1 MSAFAPPGDLPA
13 RHGFR
18 AMGTSV
24 ELLGPAGHLSFTT
37 AADAVTERFRREEMR
52 FSRFR
57 DDSELHRVNTSAGA
71 WTPASTTFLEV
82 VALALDAARRTEGR
96 VDPTVLAAV
105 VAAGYDRDFDDL
117 VAGARSVL
125 RPAPRCGR
133 WRAVERRPGE
143 IRLPR
148 GVGLDLGGIAKG
160 WTVDRAA
167 GDAVAA
173 GLPWALV
180 NAGGDLRLL
189 NPVGA
194 GAALEISIE
203 DPDASDRELLRLR
216 LSSGALA
223 TSSTSRRSWG
233 PGLHH
238 LIDPGTGRPAATG
251 IVQATAWAPTCVDAE
266 VLAKDIVLRGER
278 VPATPAVVVDDGDE
292 VSVTFPEGA
301 AA

>member
-1 MSAFAPPGDLPA
+1 MSVSTAPDRVPA
-13 RHGFR
+13 RHRFR

-24 ELLGPAGHLSFTT
+24 ELLGPAGHPSFTT
-37 AADAVTERFRREEMR
+37 AIDAVTERFRREEMR

-57 DDSELHRVNTSAGA
+57 DDSELHRVNASAGA
-71 WTPASTTFLEV
+71 WTPVTTTFLKV

-105 VAAGYDRDFDDL
+105 VAAGYDRDFDDV
-117 VAGARSVL
+117 VAGARAVM

-133 WRAVERRPGE
+133 WRAIERRPGE

-160 WTVDRAA
+160 WSVDRAA
-167 GDAVAA
+167 DDGVAA

-180 NAGGDLRLL
+180 NAGGDLRLM
-189 NPVGA
+189 NPAGA
-194 GAALEISIE
+194 GTTLEISIE

-216 LSSGALA
+216 VSSGALA

-233 PGLHH
+233 PGRHH
-238 LIDPGTGRPAATG
+238 LIDPRTGRPAATG
-251 IVQATAWAPTCVDAE
+251 IVQATAWAPTCADAE

-278 VPATPAVVVDDGDE
+278 VPDTPAVVVDDGDG
-292 VSVTFPEGA
+292 VSVTFPETA